1 MIFGIESTYPSN
13 GKLTNGYRL
22 FDWVMRKQ
30 DVPRFWLRG
39 ITGEYGVTREEMAF
53 LKANGCRTA
62 FGSERPYGADR
73 IAKRSRAGSA
83 ARARSLATAAGTL
96 VFGDCAFCALC
107 AELEHEPQLDAQ
119 LRVYAVRKRIHSG
132 LYRQHRLVKALLLRS
147 GMRPL
152 QARVRSGQPFRRAV
166 RCDRTG
172 IRRPA
177 GKLDTVLSLRLY
189 AERYVALGDGRPC
202 RFAETSAPTSFMC
215 ATKPYA
221 NIFCSFCSPF
231 YRKRHMLCGYL
242 PIRTGTV

>member
-53 LKANGCRTA
+53 LKSERMQDR

-107 AELEHEPQLDAQ
+107 AELEHEPQLGWLSFAYTLCENGYIPGFIGNTDSSKRFRFDRECGHYKHASEADSRFGALFGATEPESDAP
-119 LRVYAVRKRIHSG
+119 RKAG
-132 LYRQHRLVKALLLRS
+132 HRFVPPTL
-147 GMRPL
+147 
-152 QARVRSGQPFRRAV
+152 RRAIC
-166 RCDRTG
+166 RFGR
-172 IRRPA
+172 RRP
-177 GKLDTVLSLRLY
+177 
-189 AERYVALGDGRPC
+189 
-202 RFAETSAPTSFMC
+202 
-215 ATKPYA
+215 
-221 NIFCSFCSPF
+221 
-231 YRKRHMLCGYL
+231 
-242 PIRTGTV
+242 